1 MTASIKQL
9 GGKILFHGVNI
20 KPGKPTIF
28 ASLWEKPI
36 FGLPGHPVSCIM
48 ALTRF
53 VLPLVKR
60 LQGDNNPE
68 KKQTKGVL
76 TTNIPS
82 SYGIE
87 EYVRVEIDY
96 DNKGCTVTPLF
107 AKSSVISSLS
117 RASGYIIVPEAK
129 EGFEREKMLWSII
142 LSKTGTEKLGI

>member
-1 MTASIKQL
+1 
-9 GGKILFHGVNI
+9 
-20 KPGKPTIF
+20 
-28 ASLWEKPI
+28 
-36 FGLPGHPVSCIM
+36 
-48 ALTRF
+48 
-53 VLPLVKR
+53 
-60 LQGDNNPE
+60 
-68 KKQTKGVL
+68 VL

-129 EGFEREKMLWSII
+129 EGFERGENVVVYYF
-142 LSKTGTEKLGI
+142 E